1 MKPKP
6 FHFSSAYQITVC
18 QGSGTGKY
26 WCAVFPENGK
36 EVLYESDSYDD
47 RQTAFDAGCRWV
59 DEATERQ
66 FEAAMVA
73 WAEQL
78 SA

>member
-1 MKPKP
+1 V
-6 FHFSSAYQITVC
+6 FHVD
-18 QGSGTGKY
+18 
-26 WCAVFPENGK
+26 GK

>member
-1 MKPKP
+1 MKPRR
-6 FHFSSAYQITVC
+6 HHYSAQYQIITA
-18 QGSGTGKY
+18 QGEGTGK
-26 WCAVFPENGK
+26 WWSSVFHVDGK